1 MQGLHLTADLYQCSC
16 DSALMICADTI
27 AQLCRSQTDASGLT
41 LVEDKWVKFPEWQGQ
56 PGGVTGAV
64 LLAESHLAIHTW
76 PEIGAVTLDVYVC
89 NFSGDN
95 SGRAQALFAEVIA
108 RFAPDFVEKKEVAR
122 GHLISPLAD

>member
-76 PEIGAVTLDVYVC
+76 PSTPGPR
-89 NFSGDN
+89 
-95 SGRAQALFAEVIA
+95 RAT
-108 RFAPDFVEKKEVAR
+108 
-122 GHLISPLAD
+122 SPSTCMCAIFRATTRPRPRR

>member
-76 PEIGAVTLDVYVC
+76 PR
-89 NFSGDN
+89 
-95 SGRAQALFAEVIA
+95 RATSPSTCMCG
-108 RFAPDFVEKKEVAR
+108 RFASSGKVLK
-122 GHLISPLAD
+122 